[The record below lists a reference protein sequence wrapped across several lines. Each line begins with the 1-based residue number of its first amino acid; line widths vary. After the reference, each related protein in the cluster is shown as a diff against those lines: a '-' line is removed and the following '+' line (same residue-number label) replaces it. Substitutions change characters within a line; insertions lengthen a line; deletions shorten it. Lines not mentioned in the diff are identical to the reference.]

1 MVHSVHLGLF
11 GPIWPIQAYYINA
24 CISQSL
30 SQTYSSSSL
39 ASLLHSCYYF
49 LNCFN
54 NKSLVFFLYS
64 LSSLSPP
71 HSTSQFLV
79 SEKVFQAMSLSHGET
94 PRTETPHYTTTP
106 AYDEDENVTASTTL
120 FSEDDRVLPH
130 STSQFLVSDKKSKIL
145 LYHQFE
151 KVFFLDDGHDKFE
164 ELLFNAMCLGHG
176 ETPRTETPHYTTAP
190 SSDEDENMNAATTLV
205 SEDVHVANSVCISPP
220 CY

>member
-1 MVHSVHLGLF
+1 
-11 GPIWPIQAYYINA
+11 
-24 CISQSL
+24 
-30 SQTYSSSSL
+30 
-39 ASLLHSCYYF
+39 
-49 LNCFN
+49 
-54 NKSLVFFLYS
+54 
-64 LSSLSPP
+64 
-71 HSTSQFLV
+71 
-79 SEKVFQAMSLSHGET
+79 MSLSHGET

-120 FSEDDRVLPH
+120 FSEDDRVIPH

>member
-1 MVHSVHLGLF
+1 MPCV
-11 GPIWPIQAYYINA
+11 
-24 CISQSL
+24 
-30 SQTYSSSSL
+30 L
-39 ASLLHSCYYF
+39 AMG
-49 LNCFN
+49 
-54 NKSLVFFLYS
+54 K
-64 LSSLSPP
+64 P
-71 HSTSQFLV
+71 QGQ
-79 SEKVFQAMSLSHGET
+79 K
-94 PRTETPHYTTTP
+94 TPHYTTAP
-106 AYDEDENVTASTTL
+106 SSDKDENMNAATTL
-120 FSEDDRVLPH
+120 VSEDDRVIPH

>member
-30 SQTYSSSSL
+30 SQTYTSSSL

-120 FSEDDRVLPH
+120 FSEDDRVIPH
-130 STSQFLVSDKKSKIL
+130 STSQFLVSDKISKIL
-145 LYHQFE
+145 CTINLKRYSSLMMVTINL
-151 KVFFLDDGHDKFE
+151 KSCYSMPCVL
-164 ELLFNAMCLGHG
+164 AMGKPQG
-176 ETPRTETPHYTTAP
+176 QK
-190 SSDEDENMNAATTLV
+190 
-205 SEDVHVANSVCISPP
+205 PP
-220 CY
+220 IIQLPLHLMKMKI